1 MDTLL
6 DLAEGCN
13 FPWLLSNIV
22 DTVTEEPLANA
33 LESKIIE
40 WQGVK
45 VFLVN
50 IFLKSNFIPGHQ
62 RGKKENLAPF
72 NFLGMP

>member
-1 MDTLL
+1 ML

-40 WQGVK
+40 CQGVK
-45 VFLVN
+45 VFKKSADIN
-50 IFLKSNFIPGHQ
+50 SIFFLKYW
-62 RGKKENLAPF
+62 A
-72 NFLGMP
+72 